1 MIGHTILNII
11 KRADLG
17 IYQTN
22 PQKLQLLLSYLNRVF
37 FWYSFVEVDIFNIWI
52 SVIDEHNW
60 ISISAKWTTLVC
72 EQKKKESCVEIV
84 IIFKI

>member
-1 MIGHTILNII
+1 MIGHIILNII

-37 FWYSFVEVDIFNIWI
+37 FWYSFVEVDIFNI
-52 SVIDEHNW
+52 
-60 ISISAKWTTLVC
+60 
-72 EQKKKESCVEIV
+72 
-84 IIFKI
+84 